1 MHRSGRTENTA
12 ETGRGI
18 HLDRKT
24 AGNIPGKKLK
34 FEVEA
39 ATGKWSAET
48 IPSSP
53 KELLWSHPTG
63 NTFHHYPVP
72 SVHGDRLFLG
82 LSAGNRDKTSGGVL
96 CLDRMTGKQIWR
108 VQQGVNVSS
117 AVTDGKAVYA
127 LTNEGELLTLD
138 CADGRLLRKQ
148 TPEFGTLKESHAY
161 WRLVQVPMRLVN
173 GKLLIHLFRNGAG
186 YLQYFDPVT
195 GKALWKNLF
204 SWALAKE
211 PMLSMSQTA
220 GYTSSEPAVTER
232 WT

>member
-1 MHRSGRTENTA
+1 MLICHKMKQQKIQLKQVGEFIWTA
-12 ETGRGI
+12 KLPETFR
-18 HLDRKT
+18 
-24 AGNIPGKKLK
+24 GKKLK

-72 SVHGDRLFLG
+72 SVHGDKLFLG

-96 CLDRMTGKQIWR
+96 CLDRMTGKQLWR

-161 WRLVQVPMRLVN
+161 TCSATAPAICN
-173 GKLLIHLFRNGAG
+173 ISTP
-186 YLQYFDPVT
+186 LQEKPY
-195 GKALWKNLF
+195 GKNLF